1 MGILKSIGFT
11 AKSLRQQFTL
21 RFLVV
26 VLAGSL
32 FGTVINFL
40 CNNALMSLLLGGIG
54 LTHFVTDYTFY
65 NIAIPVLCIS
75 TLSGLFSWLIS
86 GQIKRVTLKNL
97 IKE

>member
-11 AKSLRQQFTL
+11 TKSLRQQFTL

-32 FGTVINFL
+32 FGTAVNFL

-54 LTHFVTDYTFY
+54 LTHFITDYTLF
-65 NIAIPVLCIS
+65 NIAIPVLCIGA
-75 TLSGLFSWLIS
+75 LSGLFSWLVS
-86 GQIKRVTLKNL
+86 RQIKRVTPKNL